1 MKDFLNKL
9 ILYLACAYLIFMWQ
23 NHSFMIAFFVV
34 PLIISSLCTYFER
47 GKITSTLLILYVI
60 LSLFVPA
67 LGCCLP
73 LLFYDSKRYSS
84 FVCLIVVVVAGA
96 KFLFSISPTQYVF
109 YILLFVIA
117 FLLAYYLEKN
127 QQLQT
132 QLYVTRDEGTEKE
145 LILRERNLALIEN
158 QDYAVQN
165 ATLAERNR
173 IAREIHDNVGHLLTR
188 SILQTGAL
196 QVINQDENLKEP
208 LATLNES
215 LNTAMTSI
223 RTSVHDLHDDAVDL
237 KQSLEKLITEEQTL
251 SIRLDYDMSSNV
263 PRNIKYAFISIVKE
277 AINNVH
283 KHSDATKLRI
293 YLQEH
298 PAFYQ
303 LQIED
308 NGTNQK
314 PIKESGIGLTN
325 MKERVDA
332 LKGTIRFTNKNGFG
346 IFISIMKKA

>member
-1 MKDFLNKL
+1 MKDFFNKL
-9 ILYLACAYLIFMWQ
+9 ILFFICAYYIFFWQ
-23 NHSFMIAFFVV
+23 NQTFMIVFFVI
-34 PLIISSLCTYFER
+34 PLITSSFCMYFER
-47 GKITSTLLILYVI
+47 SKVTSFLLLLYSL
-60 LSLFVPA
+60 LSLFFPA

-73 LLFYDSKRYSS
+73 LLFYDSRRYSS
-84 FVCLIVVVVAGA
+84 RIGMIIIPLCGI
-96 KFLFSISPTQYVF
+96 KFLFLIPLTQYVF
-109 YILLFVIA
+109 YILLFAIA
-117 FLLAYYLEKN
+117 YLLAYYWEKN
-127 QQLQT
+127 QKLQK
-132 QLYVTRDEGTEKE
+132 QLYVTRDESAEKE
-145 LILRERNLALIEN
+145 LILRERNLALIES

-165 ATLAERNR
+165 ATLTERNR

-208 LATLNES
+208 LATLSES
-215 LNTAMTSI
+215 LNIAMTSI

-237 KQSLEKLITEEQTL
+237 KQVLEKLVTEEQNL
-251 SIRLDYDMSSNV
+251 SICLDYDMSSNV

-303 LQIED
+303 LQIVD
-308 NGTNQK
+308 NGTSKK

-332 LKGTIRFTNKNGFG
+332 LKGTIRFTNEKGFG
-346 IFISIMKKA
+346 IFISIMKG